1 MGWGTDFNTNIYL
14 NRQVFISKL
23 EVDDKISELTQK
35 IEDNKSLLKMYA
47 SSTPND
53 IIPEDWNDDPIGWI
67 NTQINSI
74 YDSIEEDVVTR
85 YKLNLYSEYLEENPI
100 VYNKEEKIDYF
111 KDPEE
116 DIDYDNSGLPDFQHT
131 TLPPEWRQ
139 SPPEWKEDQS

>member
-47 SSTPND
+47 SSTPSG

-74 YDSIEEDVVTR
+74 CDSIEENTIQM
-85 YKLNLYSEYLEENPI
+85 YNLKLYSEYLEENPI
-100 VYNKEEKIDYF
+100 VYKEEVIDYF
-111 KDPEE
+111 KDPDEE
-116 DIDYDNSGLPDFQHT
+116 DFN
-131 TLPPEWRQ
+131 
-139 SPPEWKEDQS
+139 

>member
-116 DIDYDNSGLPDFQHT
+116 DIDYDNITPDDFFFNPDE
-131 TLPPEWRQ
+131 L
-139 SPPEWKEDQS
+139 